1 MFFLVKYS
9 KSLEEGSFRSRPAD
23 FLWMLLFGASI
34 LVAAAH
40 WVNIHFLGPSLTFM
54 MVGGCGWLLWVGLV
68 WGGRSVCVRSCSC
81 KSWTRCCC
89 LWPLL
94 SLL

>member
-54 MVGGCGWLLWVGLV
+54 MVGGCG
-68 WGGRSVCVRSCSC
+68 
-81 KSWTRCCC
+81 
-89 LWPLL
+89 
-94 SLL
+94 